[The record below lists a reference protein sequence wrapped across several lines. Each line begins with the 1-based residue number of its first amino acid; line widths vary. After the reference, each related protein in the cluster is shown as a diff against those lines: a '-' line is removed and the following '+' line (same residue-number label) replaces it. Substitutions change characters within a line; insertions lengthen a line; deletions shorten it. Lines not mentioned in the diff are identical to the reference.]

1 LISAA
6 VASLLLLGSSVME
19 GKKHD
24 GEFHHLVPSRIE
36 ARGLNVMTGCPS
48 EHTLR
53 VVLETTRDYSAYFL
67 VAIAWLLCKTAKG
80 ALPMKQ

>member
-1 LISAA
+1 MRRIWKILISAA

-53 VVLETTRDYSAYFL
+53 VVLETTRD
-67 VAIAWLLCKTAKG
+67 
-80 ALPMKQ
+80 

>member
-1 LISAA
+1 
-6 VASLLLLGSSVME
+6 
-19 GKKHD
+19 
-24 GEFHHLVPSRIE
+24 
-36 ARGLNVMTGCPS
+36 MTGCPS
-48 EHTLR
+48 EYTLR